1 MFTGRQIKCNLP
13 LSSNTKIFTPLLLM
27 HHISFRSISECLNR
41 FLIVVF
47 KSLNCPQ
54 GEKMHLKIIQSL
66 LERVQICK
74 SCWKTEDPAGH
85 GGFFWRTALSLTVQN
100 LFLTFL
106 FNFWVWYSHFVVYF
120 SEKKGSMDNKVN
132 MKLFKSS
139 KCSSCNIT

>member
-1 MFTGRQIKCNLP
+1 MRQKETRCINFWTGWICPIFFFLHRNIYIFSISYCPPEATEDSWMFPGRQIKCNLP
-13 LSSNTKIFTPLLLM
+13 LSSNTKIFTPRLLM
-27 HHISFRSISECLNR
+27 HRIPFRSISECLNR
-41 FLIVVF
+41 FVIVVF

-100 LFLTFL
+100 LF
-106 FNFWVWYSHFVVYF
+106 
-120 SEKKGSMDNKVN
+120 
-132 MKLFKSS
+132 
-139 KCSSCNIT
+139 